1 VLDAAL
7 DAVTPLDDL
16 TANPNF
22 TVPVTV
28 APDTPCDKTMTVK
41 YMTQL
46 SVTCSENM
54 STLNQWRTCSD
65 LQ

>member
-1 VLDAAL
+1 MLDGAL

-16 TANPNF
+16 TADPNF

-28 APDTPCDKTMTVK
+28 APDTPCDKNNDSKVHDPTF
-41 YMTQL
+41 
-46 SVTCSENM
+46 
-54 STLNQWRTCSD
+54 RD